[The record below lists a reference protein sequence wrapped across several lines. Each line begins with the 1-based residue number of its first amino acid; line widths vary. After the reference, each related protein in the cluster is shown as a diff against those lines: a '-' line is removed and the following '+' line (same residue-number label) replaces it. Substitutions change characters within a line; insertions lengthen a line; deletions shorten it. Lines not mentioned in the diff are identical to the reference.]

1 MAPPAPPNPITW
13 EELVTEQLARSGF
26 HIPPPPPPPKAPPW
40 TATNDTQAE
49 GTKAQVE
56 MQRPA
61 TAINNNDGDPTHHLI
76 PESRKRGASSTQND
90 LQFHR
95 SSSPLTKR
103 AVLRTTPEKMKQHVS
118 DIAVANM
125 LDTLD
130 ISTTSKGLT
139 ETQRKYQSVFKG
151 LMAPS
156 GAALNHPAAP
166 LLLELATL
174 GCPADI
180 GEAWTLEMLEEAIRK
195 GAHPSAMEPEP
206 AAQLRAETL
215 EKVEQGYARL
225 VAWDSVKH
233 NPPKTL
239 KISPIAAIP
248 HKSRGFRMILDLS
261 HGVTIAGTRFPSVN
275 EATNPTRAP
284 NESMAELGN
293 VLPRLIFAVATAP
306 DAQGPIL
313 FSKLD
318 IKDGYWRMVVPEE
331 AEWNFAYVL
340 PKLQPDDPVQLVIPS
355 SLQMGWCDSPAY
367 FCAASE
373 TARDVAETL
382 TNTEIGSLEQHPLEH
397 YLIPPMQWPEQ
408 DLEQNATKFTHLLEV
423 YIDDFIQLAQT
434 CDPTRLTHLS
444 RALLHA
450 IHAVFPPPAI
460 TGHDGEDPVS
470 LKKLRQGEGTWDTR
484 KEILGWVFDGAR
496 RCIELPDSK
505 VERLTSELQ
514 QMARKR
520 MVPRKLFEQLRGRL
534 RHACIGIPAGKGLM
548 GPIDA
553 ALRGDKRWIRIKG
566 NQLLRDALQDFATII
581 KVLGQRPTHCR
592 ELVATEPGYVG
603 FCDASTLGAG
613 GVWFAGTKSLNPI
626 VWRVEWPED
635 IRNNVVSF
643 GNPNGTITNSDLEM
657 AGMVLHYVVL
667 EHLVD
672 LRHVHVAAWCD
683 NTPTVSWTN
692 KLSSSKSTTAGRLT
706 RALAMRIHANHAS
719 PLVSVSIA
727 GVQNVMADVA
737 SRTFSRHTVSDST
750 FKISDSEFLQ
760 MFASKF
766 PLQDTSWNIF
776 RLSNKLSSRV
786 FSELRGQTSTLGSW
800 LRLTTKGSAIGRIGK
815 PTSNRSITWTP
826 CSPTSQSPHASISSS
841 ASLAESAVAI
851 TGMDVKS
858 ALAPYRSRYVP
869 SARPSNWRDCPTQ
882 PTAVKDGTG

>member
-1 MAPPAPPNPITW
+1 M
-13 EELVTEQLARSGF
+13 EQLARSGF
-26 HIPPPPPPPKAPPW
+26 HVPPPPPPPKVPPW
-40 TATNDTQAE
+40 SDTTTTQVTPTN
-49 GTKAQVE
+49 KK
-56 MQRPA
+56 MNKPHPA
-61 TAINNNDGDPTHHLI
+61 PARASNDGDLTNHPTQ
-76 PESRKRGASSTQND
+76 ESRKRGARLTQGD
-90 LQFHR
+90 LQFQR
-95 SSSPLTKR
+95 SSSPLAKR
-103 AVLRTTPEKMKQHVS
+103 AVLRTTPEKMRRHVS
-118 DIAVANM
+118 DITVASM

-130 ISTTSKGLT
+130 SATNSKGLT
-139 ETQRKYQSVFKG
+139 ERQRKYQSVFKG

-156 GAALNHPAAP
+156 GAALDHPAAP

-174 GCPADI
+174 GCHADI
-180 GEAWTLEMLEEAIRK
+180 GDAWTMEMLEEAIKK
-195 GAHPSAMEPEP
+195 GAHPSAMEPVP

-225 VAWDSVKH
+225 VAWDAIKN

-261 HGVTIAGTRFPSVN
+261 HGVTVAGNRYPSVN
-275 EATNPTRAP
+275 EATNPTLAP
-284 NESMAELGN
+284 TASMAELGN

-306 DAQGPIL
+306 DAQGPVL

-340 PKLQPDDPVQLVIPS
+340 PKMHPDEPVQLVIPS

-373 TARDVAETL
+373 TARDVAEKL
-382 TNTEIGSLEQHPLEH
+382 TTTPVGSLDQHPLEH
-397 YLIPPMQWPEQ
+397 YLVPPDKWPEQ
-408 DLEQNATKFTHLLEV
+408 EIEQHAAKFTHLLEV

-434 CDPTRLTHLS
+434 QDPTQLTHLS

-460 TGHDGEDPVS
+460 TGHAGEDPIS
-470 LKKLRQGEGTWDTR
+470 LKKLHQGEGTWDTG

-496 RCIELPDSK
+496 RCIELPASK
-505 VERLTSELQ
+505 VERLTSELH

-520 MVPRKLFEQLRGRL
+520 MAPRKMFEQLRGRL

-553 ALRGDKRWIRIKG
+553 ALQGEKRWIKIKG
-566 NQLLRDALQDFATII
+566 NQVLRDALQDFATII
-581 KVLGQRPTHCR
+581 KVLGKRPTHCR

-613 GVWFAGTKSLNPI
+613 GVWLAGTKSLNPV

-635 IRNNVVSF
+635 IRNNVISF
-643 GNPNGTITNSDLEM
+643 SNPHGTITNSDLEM
-657 AGMVLHYVVL
+657 AGMVLHYLVL

-692 KLSSSKSTTAGRLT
+692 KLSSSKSPTAGRLT
-706 RALAMRIHANHAS
+706 RALAMRIHANQAS
-719 PLVSVSIA
+719 PLISVSIA
-727 GVQNVMADVA
+727 GVKNVMADVA

-750 FKISDSEFLQ
+750 FKITDSEFLH
-760 MFASKF
+760 MFSSKF

-776 RLSNKLSSRV
+776 RLSTKLSSRI

-800 LRLTTKGSAIGRIGK
+800 LRITTRGSVIGHIGK
-815 PTSNRSITWTP
+815 PTSDRSLTWMP
-826 CSPTSQSPHASISSS
+826 CSPMSQSPPASTSSW
-841 ASLAESAVAI
+841 ASPAESAAAI
-851 TGMDVKS
+851 TGMDVRS

-869 SARPSNWRDCPTQ
+869 SGRPLNWKDCPTP
-882 PTAVKDGTG
+882 PTAAREDIG